1 MCVDTSFRKTV
12 STVERLGLLAVPV
25 LAAALLSTGC
35 SVGGFAM
42 TKPAAA
48 VTETAINAEE
58 TGVENSANPVAV
70 EKTAV
75 SSDAMQRFNFSKTAM
90 AQSSWEIAEEGLLTL
105 VEDYPELSGPSL
117 NLALVYR
124 HAQDNRQ
131 AEHWFKQ
138 SIARNRNN
146 LLAYNQYGIFLREQ
160 GRFEQA
166 EETYQQALSI
176 SEVDADTHLNLGILY
191 DLYRGDKGAAL
202 AHFIRYQEL
211 QDSDDR
217 VVAGWIADLERQLN
231 SVALAE

>member
-1 MCVDTSFRKTV
+1 MCVDTSFNKIV
-12 STVERLGLLAVPV
+12 STHKRLGVLAVSV
-25 LAAALLSTGC
+25 LTAVLLSTGC

-42 TKPAAA
+42 TKPAPA
-48 VTETAINAEE
+48 VADTP
-58 TGVENSANPVAV
+58 GNPLTLERA
-70 EKTAV
+70 AV

-124 HAQDNRQ
+124 HAHDNRQ

-138 SIARNRNN
+138 SIARNANN

-166 EETYQQALSI
+166 EETYQQALSV
-176 SEVDADTHLNLGILY
+176 SETDADTHLNLGILY
-191 DLYRGDKGAAL
+191 DLYRGDKKAAL
-202 AHFIRYQEL
+202 QHFNRYQEL
-211 QDSDDR
+211 QHSQDR

-231 SVALAE
+231 RVAVAE